1 MSGLNGENLFLIDKS
16 TRCGSQTASNSVVG
30 GQGWI
35 SGKIAS
41 CSCSEYARKK
51 QLFEF
56 KNNIV
61 DCYFR
66 TNDSQLL
73 IKAC

>member
-1 MSGLNGENLFLIDKS
+1 MVAKLRVIRWGE
-16 TRCGSQTASNSVVG
+16 
-30 GQGWI
+30 GWI

-41 CSCSEYARKK
+41 VCSCSEYARKK
-51 QLFEF
+51 HLIEFES
-56 KNNIV
+56 NIV